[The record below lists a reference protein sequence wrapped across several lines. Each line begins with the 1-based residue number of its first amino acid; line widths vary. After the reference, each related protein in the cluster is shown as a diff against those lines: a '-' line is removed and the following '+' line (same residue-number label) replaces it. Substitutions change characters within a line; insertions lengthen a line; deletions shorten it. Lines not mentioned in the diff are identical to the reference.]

1 MNNLR
6 YSLLYLLPL
15 LLYAS
20 LIIYLSSLSN
30 IPTIRGIIT
39 QEPVPKGSWT
49 GDEIEHIIEY
59 SILSLLFYRS
69 LKPTKYHNQAF
80 TATIIFAIIFG
91 LFDEI
96 HQHFIPLR
104 TFSILDLL
112 WDFIGGLTIRITSK
126 LIL

>member
-1 MNNLR
+1 MNTTK
-6 YSLLYLLPL
+6 YALLYILPL

-20 LIIYLSSLSN
+20 FIIYLSSISN

-39 QEPVPKGSWT
+39 QEPVPKGLWT

-69 LKPTKYHNQAF
+69 LKPTKYYNQAV
-80 TATIIFAIIFG
+80 TATIIFAVIFG

-96 HQHFIPLR
+96 HQHFVPLR

-126 LIL
+126 L